1 MLKGKKFDAF
11 TLLQENEQII
21 TNRNNL
27 YRIEV
32 TTHDY
37 MSVE

>member
-1 MLKGKKFDAF
+1 MRLPC
-11 TLLQENEQII
+11 LQENKQII

-27 YRIEV
+27 YSIEV

>member
-1 MLKGKKFDAF
+1 MYKK
-11 TLLQENEQII
+11 TNEQII

-27 YRIEV
+27 YSIGV